1 MKISTKS
8 YKIIAAAVALLFVG
22 VDQLIKLIVVNNMSL
37 GDSIP
42 IINNVLHIT
51 YVLNDGAAFSFM
63 AGQVWLLCGVTS
75 VIMAVLIYLY
85 ISKKVTHTLA
95 ISSLA
100 LIVSGGIGNL
110 IDRFFNGD
118 VLFQGKVVDYVDF
131 RLINFAVFNFADC
144 CVVIGTIL
152 LVMYLIFFDGEKPA
166 NLEEN
171 ANE

>member
-1 MKISTKS
+1 
-8 YKIIAAAVALLFVG
+8 
-22 VDQLIKLIVVNNMSL
+22 MSL
-37 GDSIP
+37 GESIP
-42 IINNVLHIT
+42 ILNNVLHIT

-63 AGQVWLLCGVTS
+63 SGQVWLLCGVTS

-85 ISKKVTHTLA
+85 ISKKVTHKLA

-118 VLFQGKVVDYVDF
+118 LLFQGKVVDYVDF

-152 LVMYLIFFDGEKPA
+152 LVVYLLFFDNEKPV
-166 NLEEN
+166 NIEEN
-171 ANE
+171 TDE

>member
-1 MKISTKS
+1 MKITTKS
-8 YKIIAAAVALLFVG
+8 FKIIAAAVALLFVG
-22 VDQLIKLIVVNNMSL
+22 IDQIIKLIVVSNMSL

-63 AGQVWLLCGVTS
+63 SGQVWLLCGVTS
-75 VIMAVLIYLY
+75 VIMGVLIYLY
-85 ISKKVTHTLA
+85 ISKRVTHKLA
-95 ISSLA
+95 ITSLA
-100 LIVSGGIGNL
+100 LIESGGIGNL

-144 CVVIGTIL
+144 CVVIGTITLVVYL
-152 LVMYLIFFDGEKPA
+152 LFFDVEKPA
-166 NLEEN
+166 KVEEN
-171 ANE
+171 ADE

>member
-1 MKISTKS
+1 MKISIKNF
-8 YKIIAAAVALLFVG
+8 KIIAAVIALLFIG
-22 VDQLIKLIVVNNMSL
+22 IDQLIKLIVVNNMSL

-42 IINNVLHIT
+42 ILNNVLHIT

-75 VIMAVLIYLY
+75 LIMGVLIYLY
-85 ISKKVTHTLA
+85 ISKKVTHKLV

-131 RLINFAVFNFADC
+131 RIINFAVFNFADC

-152 LVMYLIFFDGEKPA
+152 LVVYLIFYDIEKPA
-166 NLEEN
+166 KIEEN
-171 ANE
+171 ADE

>member
-1 MKISTKS
+1 MKISTKRF
-8 YKIIAAAVALLFVG
+8 KMFAAVIALLFIL
-22 VDQLIKLIVVNNMSL
+22 VDQLIKYIVVCNMSL

-42 IINNVLHIT
+42 LLNNVLHIT

-85 ISKKVTHTLA
+85 FSKKIIHKLV

-100 LIVSGGIGNL
+100 LIISGGIGNL
-110 IDRFFNGD
+110 IDRFFNGE
-118 VLFQGKVVDYVDF
+118 VLFQGRVVDYVDF

-152 LVMYLIFFDGEKPA
+152 LVVYLIFFDGEKA
-166 NLEEN
+166 KKLEEN